1 MLEQMHAIDAST
13 LIWIQTNLRT
23 PVLDAVFSLYTRLG
37 HSGALFLALSVLLLC
52 FRRTRKAGVLG
63 MVAIGVGALM
73 TNVTLKPLIAR
84 ARPWVSLEE
93 IVPLV
98 TESDPNA
105 FPSGHTCAAF
115 AMAGT
120 WLWAQDIRK
129 LKILGFVLAC
139 VMGFSRLYV
148 GVHYLSDVLVGCA
161 VGLFAA
167 WLVYIMWHVLLS
179 DGRRLRTLR

>member
-1 MLEQMHAIDAST
+1 MLEQLHAIDAAI
-13 LIWIQTNLRT
+13 LIWIQNNLHT
-23 PVLDAVFSLYTRLG
+23 PVLDVVFSFYTRLG
-37 HSGALFLALSVLLLC
+37 HVGALFLVLSVLLLC
-52 FRRTRKAGVLG
+52 FRRTRKAGMLG
-63 MVAIGVGALM
+63 IVAIGVGALI

-84 ARPWVSLEE
+84 ARPWVSFEE

-98 TESDPNA
+98 TEDDPNT

-167 WLVYIMWHVLLS
+167 WLVYLIWHYLFF
-179 DGRRLRTLR
+179 DGRRLRAL